1 MTSSRS
7 PYQHRLQMLALRRH
21 LEILAAAMKEEKR
34 P

>member
-21 LEILAAAMKEEKR
+21 LENLAKEGIK
-34 P
+34 